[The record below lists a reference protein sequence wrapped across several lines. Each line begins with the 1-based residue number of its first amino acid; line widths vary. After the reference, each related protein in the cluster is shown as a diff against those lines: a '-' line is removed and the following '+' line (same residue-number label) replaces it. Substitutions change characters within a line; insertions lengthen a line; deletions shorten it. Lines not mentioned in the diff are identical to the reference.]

1 MSHAIADTPLHCRD
15 NVIAAADVP
24 ERHLAED
31 GKAALS
37 LQETSLHE
45 SRTPGIATVW
55 LLFYALAALTVVIAN

>member
-1 MSHAIADTPLHCRD
+1 
-15 NVIAAADVP
+15 VP